1 MIHALKAEENFFED
15 VAAGNK
21 PFEVRIDDRQF
32 QVGDFLALNEIRIS
46 STAKLYSDEGE
57 EDELNDWEY
66 TGRCILVLVTYILD
80 DPRFVKDGFC
90 ILGIR
95 PAHIGV
101 QTGEERTL
109 WPRSPYACII
119 YSKDALVTKGGG
131 SDGDRA

>member
-1 MIHALKAEENFFED
+1 MIHALKTEEDFFED

-21 PFEVRIDDRQF
+21 PFEVRINDRQF
-32 QVGDFLALNEIRIS
+32 QVGDFLALNEIRIG

-57 EDELNDWEY
+57 EDELNEWEY

-80 DPRFVKDGFC
+80 DPRFVKDDYC

-95 PAHIGV
+95 PARIGV
-101 QTGEERTL
+101 QAFEECFTGRA
-109 WPRSPYACII
+109 PYSCPVYGKNSFVKA
-119 YSKDALVTKGGG
+119 GGQ